1 MARRSER
8 LLWKHDPQVARGKGA
23 QPGRSVA
30 EHGICRRTA
39 SGCGRRQSCT
49 ACVALC
55 LQLGRT
61 FKIDIEQL
69 QGPQEKEASKK
80 RTKSHKKRVAS
91 YAYAPLTQP
100 GEEKHLRAYRV
111 TIDPDTEHK
120 GVEYHH
126 EGEEFIY
133 VLDGG
138 LTIQVGQN
146 TTTLKK
152 GGSIHFNSS
161 LHHKLS
167 NPTSKRPSSW
177 LSSTCPKEGDMPFH
191 LSAEQ
196 EMVRLMARDFARR
209 ELEPLAAKRDKEEI
223 IPLGCGE
230 KDGAARPARV

>member
-1 MARRSER
+1 MGRKPEESLGKKIRSMREEKGLSLDDLSR
-8 LLWKHDPQVARGKGA
+8 DTGYDTALLKEVEEGRVA
-23 QPGRSVA
+23 PP
-30 EHGICRRTA
+30 
-39 SGCGRRQSCT
+39 
-49 ACVALC
+49 VALV

-91 YAYAPLTQP
+91 YAYVALTHP

-111 TIDPDTEHK
+111 TIDPVTEHK

-146 TTTLKK
+146 ITTLRK

-167 NPTSKRPSSW
+167 NPSKER
-177 LSSTCPKEGDMPFH
+177 
-191 LSAEQ
+191 AELL
-196 EMVRLMARDFARR
+196 VV
-209 ELEPLAAKRDKEEI
+209 I
-223 IPLGCGE
+223 YIP
-230 KDGAARPARV
+230 

>member
-1 MARRSER
+1 MSRKQEESFGKRISTMREEKCLSLEDLSKDTGYSID
-8 LLWKHDPQVARGKGA
+8 LLKEVEEGRVA
-23 QPGRSVA
+23 PP
-30 EHGICRRTA
+30 
-39 SGCGRRQSCT
+39 
-49 ACVALC
+49 VALV

-111 TIDPDTEHK
+111 TIDPATEHK

-126 EGEEFIY
+126 EGEEFVY

-146 TTTLKK
+146 TTILKK

-167 NPTSKRPSSW
+167 NPTKV
-177 LSSTCPKEGDMPFH
+177 M
-191 LSAEQ
+191 AELL
-196 EMVRLMARDFARR
+196 VVIYV
-209 ELEPLAAKRDKEEI
+209 P
-223 IPLGCGE
+223 
-230 KDGAARPARV
+230 